1 MYLDEYK
8 RWLAADLED
17 ADLKPELS
25 KIEGNDEE
33 IKDRFAVALKF
44 GTVSIPYYVRIFAP
58 QIIQILQRFQPFP
71 SFGAF
76 VLSAEPAAVPAH

>member
-1 MYLDEYK
+1 M
-8 RWLAADLED
+8 
-17 ADLKPELS
+17 
-25 KIEGNDEE
+25 
-33 IKDRFAVALKF
+33 
-44 GTVSIPYYVRIFAP
+44 SIPYYVRIFAP